1 MTGEQQSASPLTVD
15 QPLYC
20 ANHPKVQTR
29 LRCNRCGKPICIKCA
44 RRTPVGFRCPE
55 CIHEQQAVY
64 YSATSW
70 DYILAIVVGLV
81 LSVVAGYIM
90 SYLGWFFAI
99 FLGPIIGGIVA
110 EAMRQTTR
118 KRRGRWMPLAAAIC
132 IIVGALLPVSL
143 VLFNFI
149 SVLPSL
155 SSSVLWNTIFSLLL
169 NRVNIVYI
177 VLAAVTA
184 YARSR

>member
-1 MTGEQQSASPLTVD
+1 MSSEQQSTSSLIAD

-64 YSATSW
+64 YSATSL
-70 DYILAIVVGLV
+70 DYILAIVIGFI

-99 FLGPIIGGIVA
+99 FLGPVIGGIVA
-110 EAMRQTTR
+110 EAMRQVTR
-118 KRRGRWMPLAAAIC
+118 KRRGRWMPLAAVIC
-132 IIVGALLPVSL
+132 IALGALLPVSL
-143 VLFNFI
+143 VLFNFVG
-149 SVLPSL
+149 VLPSL
-155 SSSVLWNTIFSLLL
+155 NTSVLWETIFSLLL
-169 NRVNIVYI
+169 NRVNIVYVI
-177 VLAAVTA
+177 LAAITA
-184 YARSR
+184 YARLR

>member
-1 MTGEQQSASPLTVD
+1 MTSEQQPTSPLPPD

-44 RRTPVGFRCPE
+44 KRTPVGFRCPE
-55 CIHEQQAVY
+55 CIREQQAVY
-64 YSATSW
+64 YSATSF
-70 DYILAIVVGLV
+70 DYILAVVIGLI
-81 LSVVAGYIM
+81 LSVIAGYIM

-110 EAMRQTTR
+110 EAMRQVTR

-132 IIVGALLPVSL
+132 IVLGALIPVSL

-155 SSSVLWNTIFSLLL
+155 NTSVLWETILSLLL
-169 NRVNIVYI
+169 NRVNIVYV
-177 VLAAVTA
+177 VLAAITA
-184 YARSR
+184 YARLR